1 MEKFNELIQSTKPVL
16 VDFYAEW
23 CGPCKIMKPRIL
35 DVAERMGDNVKV
47 VQIDVDKEKEL
58 ATRFR
63 ISSVPT
69 LIIFKNGK
77 QQWRQS
83 GIISALALMKLLQE
97 YQKNNEKNP
106 IKPHRIVRTSI
117 HIVCTIS
124 KRRKKRRIIRYPNEQ
139 TNVLGQSLRLH
150 HWRYRMEIFGRQA
163 MCYRLLCHLVWSMPH
178 GCPYLEGLGQRIW

>member
-35 DVAERMGDNVKV
+35 DVAERIGDDAKV
-47 VQIDVDKEKEL
+47 IQIDIDKEKEL

-63 ISSVPT
+63 IQSVPT

-83 GIISALALMKLLQE
+83 GVISAHALMQLLKE
-97 YQKNNEKNP
+97 YQ
-106 IKPHRIVRTSI
+106 
-117 HIVCTIS
+117 
-124 KRRKKRRIIRYPNEQ
+124 
-139 TNVLGQSLRLH
+139 
-150 HWRYRMEIFGRQA
+150 
-163 MCYRLLCHLVWSMPH
+163 
-178 GCPYLEGLGQRIW
+178 

>member
-1 MEKFNELIQSTKPVL
+1 MEKFKELIQSTKPVL

-97 YQKNNEKNP
+97 YQ
-106 IKPHRIVRTSI
+106 
-117 HIVCTIS
+117 
-124 KRRKKRRIIRYPNEQ
+124 
-139 TNVLGQSLRLH
+139 
-150 HWRYRMEIFGRQA
+150 
-163 MCYRLLCHLVWSMPH
+163 
-178 GCPYLEGLGQRIW
+178 

>member
-47 VQIDVDKEKEL
+47 VQIDVDKEKEV

-97 YQKNNEKNP
+97 YQ
-106 IKPHRIVRTSI
+106 
-117 HIVCTIS
+117 
-124 KRRKKRRIIRYPNEQ
+124 
-139 TNVLGQSLRLH
+139 
-150 HWRYRMEIFGRQA
+150 
-163 MCYRLLCHLVWSMPH
+163 
-178 GCPYLEGLGQRIW
+178 

>member
-1 MEKFNELIQSTKPVL
+1 MEKFNELIQSTELVL

-35 DVAERMGDNVKV
+35 DVAERMGDDIKV
-47 VQIDVDKEKEL
+47 IQINVDKEREL

-63 ISSVPT
+63 IASVPT

-97 YQKNNEKNP
+97 YQ
-106 IKPHRIVRTSI
+106 
-117 HIVCTIS
+117 
-124 KRRKKRRIIRYPNEQ
+124 
-139 TNVLGQSLRLH
+139 
-150 HWRYRMEIFGRQA
+150 
-163 MCYRLLCHLVWSMPH
+163 
-178 GCPYLEGLGQRIW
+178 

>member
-35 DVAERMGDNVKV
+35 DVAERIGDNVKV

-97 YQKNNEKNP
+97 YQ
-106 IKPHRIVRTSI
+106 
-117 HIVCTIS
+117 
-124 KRRKKRRIIRYPNEQ
+124 
-139 TNVLGQSLRLH
+139 
-150 HWRYRMEIFGRQA
+150 
-163 MCYRLLCHLVWSMPH
+163 
-178 GCPYLEGLGQRIW
+178 

>member
-69 LIIFKNGK
+69 FIIFKNGK

-97 YQKNNEKNP
+97 YQ
-106 IKPHRIVRTSI
+106 
-117 HIVCTIS
+117 
-124 KRRKKRRIIRYPNEQ
+124 
-139 TNVLGQSLRLH
+139 
-150 HWRYRMEIFGRQA
+150 
-163 MCYRLLCHLVWSMPH
+163 
-178 GCPYLEGLGQRIW
+178 

>member
-1 MEKFNELIQSTKPVL
+1 MEKFNELIQSTELVL

-63 ISSVPT
+63 ISSIPT

-97 YQKNNEKNP
+97 YQ
-106 IKPHRIVRTSI
+106 
-117 HIVCTIS
+117 
-124 KRRKKRRIIRYPNEQ
+124 
-139 TNVLGQSLRLH
+139 
-150 HWRYRMEIFGRQA
+150 
-163 MCYRLLCHLVWSMPH
+163 
-178 GCPYLEGLGQRIW
+178 